1 MPFQAFTSK
10 YKGIVGQIIS
20 TCEVSDFIEDLSQD
34 FSMTTFHA
42 LWDTGAT
49 CSAISKDAAEKLNL
63 EPVSKVTVSHAD
75 GQSMV
80 NVYDISLAL
89 PNETLFQFVRVTE
102 CTLSGFDLLIGMD
115 IISEG
120 DFSISNKDGKT
131 TFSFRIPSYKE
142 IDFVSELD
150 EIKIKNPLSEPV

>member
-1 MPFQAFTSK
+1 MMPFQAFTCK
-10 YKGIVGQIIS
+10 YSGIADQIIS
-20 TCEVSDFIEDLSQD
+20 TCEVSGFIEDLSQE
-34 FSMTTFHA
+34 FSMTTFQA

-49 CSAISKDAAEKLNL
+49 CSAISKAVAEKLKL

-89 PNETLFQFVRVTE
+89 PNKTFFQFVRVTE

-115 IISEG
+115 VISEG

-142 IDFVSELD
+142 TDFVSELD
-150 EIKIKNPLSEPV
+150 EIKIIK